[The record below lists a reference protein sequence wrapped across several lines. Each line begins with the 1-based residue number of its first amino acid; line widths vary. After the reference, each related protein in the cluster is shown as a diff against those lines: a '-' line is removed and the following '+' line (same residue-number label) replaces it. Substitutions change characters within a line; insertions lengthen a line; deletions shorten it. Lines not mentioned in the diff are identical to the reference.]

1 MILLD
6 ARAFPLRSAS
16 RGAALLAT
24 LPMLAS
30 GALGQQTAEVDETAA
45 AEGRALIAE
54 ALAEVSGEVR
64 TFNDHLT
71 ILASPWMEG
80 RLPGTRG
87 MELAKEYMEFQ
98 FRASGLLPAV
108 GSGGEAPSFRQPF
121 NLGSTNEVT
130 AASLGIGD
138 ASFVHG
144 EGGDF
149 TVTGLGVGGEIDAPL
164 VFVGYGIED
173 GRDRFSSFGEE
184 TDLTGKV
191 AVLLRFEPMDADG
204 NSLWTR
210 RDGSWSRRAGFN
222 GKLQAVADRG
232 AVGAIIVNT
241 PGANDA
247 RVGTLLAA
255 GGGGRA
261 IAKVPVLHLSAAA
274 GERLVTAGTGG
285 AKTLSGLRDEANA
298 GAAVLEFQGTARIL
312 AGLERR
318 AVVAENVIGL
328 LPGKGALADEY
339 IVVGAH
345 LDHLGQGS
353 FGSRDRE
360 NAGRQLHPG
369 ADDNASGSAGII
381 LIADKMARDYE
392 AAGEAA
398 NLRSVLF
405 MGFSAE
411 ESGLNGSNYYA
422 NHPIAPIGQHV
433 LMMNFDMIGRIKD
446 RRLSLSG
453 AETGAGLQEFLDPII
468 AGSPLAIVQPER
480 MSGASDHT
488 SFMRKDMPV
497 LFAIIADF
505 HGDYHTPRDVSSLIN
520 RVDAVHAANL
530 FYEIAL
536 AAAQR
541 PEAFPFVEQQT
552 RRRARRNRASAE
564 SEPKAETEPA
574 PAGGGAPRAA
584 TVQFGIRP
592 SYTEEGVV
600 VEGITPDSPAAAA
613 GLMKNDRIRTW
624 NGAAVDLAGF
634 SEKLKAAK
642 PGDKVKV
649 GVTRASGEKVEL
661 EVVLRARGGGA

>member
-1 MILLD
+1 MTFPA
-6 ARAFPLRSAS
+6 ARARSLRPTP
-16 RGAALLAT
+16 GGALLLVT
-24 LPMLAS
+24 L
-30 GALGQQTAEVDETAA
+30 VAA
-45 AEGRALIAE
+45 AGPARAQEEVVEGEVLEEMVAVADGETPRALIAD
-54 ALAEVSGEVR
+54 ALAAVGEEVR
-64 TFNDHLT
+64 VFNDHLT

-98 FRASGLLPAV
+98 FRGSGLVPAIPV
-108 GSGGEAPSFRQPF
+108 DGGGASFRQPF
-121 NLGSTNEVT
+121 NLGSTNEIT
-130 AASLGIGD
+130 AASLAIGD
-138 ASFVHG
+138 ETFAHG
-144 EGGDF
+144 TDGDF
-149 TVTGLGVGGEIDAPL
+149 TVTGLGVGGEVAAPA
-164 VFVGYGIED
+164 VFVGYGIEE
-173 GRDRFSSFGEE
+173 GRDRFSSFTEE

-191 AVLLRFEPMDADG
+191 AVLLRFEPMDEEG
-204 NSLWTR
+204 NSLWNR
-210 RDGSWSRRAGFN
+210 RAGSWSRRAGFN
-222 GKLQAVADRG
+222 GKLQAVAERG
-232 AVGAIIVNT
+232 ALAAVIVNT

-247 RVGTLLAA
+247 RVGTLLEA
-255 GGGGRA
+255 GGGGRG
-261 IAKVPVLHLSAAA
+261 IAEFPVLHVSVEA
-274 GERLVTAGTGG
+274 GERLVAAGTGG
-285 AKTLSGLRDEANA
+285 ERSLEELRDAANA
-298 GAAVLEFQGTARIL
+298 GGAVVEFEGDL
-312 AGLERR
+312 SLVAGLERR

-328 LPGKGALADEY
+328 LPGRGDLADEY

-353 FGSRDRE
+353 FGSRDRR

-381 LIADKMARDYE
+381 LIADKMARSYASATD
-392 AAGEAA
+392 AA

-422 NHPIAPIGQHV
+422 NHPIAPIEKHV

-453 AETGAGLQEFLDPII
+453 AGTGAGLQEFLDPILD
-468 AGSPLAIVQPER
+468 ASALEIVQPER

-488 SFMRKDMPV
+488 SFMRKGMPV

-505 HGDYHTPRDVSSLIN
+505 HADYHTPRDVSSLIN

-541 PEAFPFVEQQT
+541 PEAFPFVEQRT
-552 RRRARRNRASAE
+552 RRRARRGA
-564 SEPKAETEPA
+564 
-574 PAGGGAPRAA
+574 AGGEAQEASGGGPAA
-584 TVQFGIRP
+584 ARVQFGVRP
-592 SYTEEGVV
+592 SYTEEGIVI
-600 VEGITPDSPAAAA
+600 EGITPGSPAASA

-624 NGAAVDLAGF
+624 NGSEVDLAGF
-634 SEKLKAAK
+634 AEKLKAAK

-649 GVTRASGEKVEL
+649 GVTRASGEQVEL
-661 EVVLRARGGGA
+661 EVVLKARAGGA

>member
-1 MILLD
+1 MNHPD
-6 ARAFPLRSAS
+6 ERVRPLRSVS
-16 RGAALLAT
+16 HGAILLAT
-24 LPMLAS
+24 MSVLP
-30 GALGQQTAEVDETAA
+30 GAVMGQQTTVIEEAGG
-45 AEGRALIAE
+45 GRALIAE

-98 FRASGLLPAV
+98 FRASGLVPAV
-108 GSGGEAPSFRQPF
+108 KLDAAAGTGGESASFRQPF

-130 AASLGIGD
+130 AASLKLG
-138 ASFVHG
+138 ASSFEHG
-144 EGGDF
+144 EGKDF
-149 TVTGLGVGGEIDAPL
+149 TVTGLGVGGELDAPL

-173 GRDRFSSFGEE
+173 GRDRFTSFEE
-184 TDLTGKV
+184 GTDLTGKI
-191 AVLLRFEPMDADG
+191 AVLLRFEPMDGEG

-222 GKLQAVADRG
+222 GKLQAVAERG

-247 RVGTLLAA
+247 RVDTLLDA

-261 IAKVPVLHLSAAA
+261 IAEIPVLHLSSAA
-274 GERLVTAGTGG
+274 GERLVAEGTGG
-285 AKTLSGLRDEANA
+285 AKTLAELRDAANA
-298 GAAVLEFQGTARIL
+298 GAAVVAMTGSARIM

-353 FGSRDRE
+353 FGSRDRK
-360 NAGRQLHPG
+360 NAGRLLHPG

-392 AAGEAA
+392 AAGEGA

-422 NHPIAPIGQHV
+422 NHPIAPIEKHV
-433 LMMNFDMIGRIKD
+433 LMMNFDMIGRVKD

-468 AGSPLAIVQPER
+468 DASPLVIVQPER

-488 SFMRKDMPV
+488 SFMRKGMPV

-505 HGDYHTPRDVSSLIN
+505 HADYHTPRDVSSLIN

-541 PEAFPFVEQQT
+541 SEAFPFVEQRS
-552 RRRARRNRASAE
+552 RRRSRRDATAEEAE
-564 SEPKAETEPA
+564 SG
-574 PAGGGAPRAA
+574 GGGAPRAA

-592 SYTEEGVV
+592 SYTEDGIV
-600 VEGITPDSPAAAA
+600 VEGITPGSPAATA
-613 GLMKNDRIRTW
+613 GLMKNDRITTW
-624 NGAAVDLAGF
+624 NGEAVDLAGF
-634 SEKLKAAK
+634 SEKLKGAK

-649 GVTRASGEKVEL
+649 GVTRASGETVEV
-661 EVVLRARGGGA
+661 EVVLKARGGGA

>member
-1 MILLD
+1 MTHLD
-6 ARAFPLRSAS
+6 ARAFPLRTAPGGATLLAS
-16 RGAALLAT
+16 LFALAGAA
-24 LPMLAS
+24 S
-30 GALGQQTAEVDETAA
+30 GQEAVSAEDPGAA
-45 AEGRALIAE
+45 MSRALIAE
-54 ALAEVSGEVR
+54 ALAGVSGEVR

-108 GSGGEAPSFRQPF
+108 GSGGESRSFRQPF

-130 AASLGIGD
+130 VASLELGGV
-138 ASFVHG
+138 SFAHG
-144 EGGDF
+144 QDRDF

-191 AVLLRFEPMDADG
+191 AVLLRFEPMDAEG

-247 RVGTLLAA
+247 RVSTLLAA

-261 IAKVPVLHLSAAA
+261 IAEIPVLHLSAEA
-274 GERLVTAGTGG
+274 GERLVAAGTGG
-285 AKTLSGLRDEANA
+285 ATTLPVLRDEANA
-298 GAAVLEFQGTARIL
+298 GAAVREFQGTARMV

-392 AAGEAA
+392 AAGDAA

-422 NHPIAPIGQHV
+422 NHPIAPIGKHV

-468 AGSPLAIVQPER
+468 DGSPLAIVQPER

-505 HGDYHTPRDVSSLIN
+505 HADYHTPRDVSSLIN

-536 AAAQR
+536 GAAQR
-541 PEAFPFVEQQT
+541 PEAFPFVEQRT
-552 RRRARRNRASAE
+552 RRRARRNTAPAE
-564 SEPKAETEPA
+564 AEAEAETS
-574 PAGGGAPRAA
+574 GGGAPRAA

-592 SYTEEGVV
+592 SYTEEGIV

-624 NGAAVDLAGF
+624 NGEAVDLAGF

-661 EVVLRARGGGA
+661 EVVLKARGGGA

>member
-1 MILLD
+1 MTHLD
-6 ARAFPLRSAS
+6 ARALPLRSAS
-16 RGAALLAT
+16 RGAALLVT
-24 LPMLAS
+24 LPILAS
-30 GALGQQTAEVDETAA
+30 GALGQQTSAVDETAA

-98 FRASGLLPAV
+98 FRASGLAPAV
-108 GSGGEAPSFRQPF
+108 KLDPAMGSGGESASFRQPF

-130 AASLGIGD
+130 AASLALGPS
-138 ASFVHG
+138 SFEHG
-144 EGGDF
+144 QGKDF
-149 TVTGLGVGGEIDAPL
+149 TVTGLGVGGELDAPL

-173 GRDRFSSFGEE
+173 GRDRFTSFEE
-184 TDLTGKV
+184 GTDLTGKV
-191 AVLLRFEPMDADG
+191 AVLLRFEPMDGEG

-222 GKLQAVADRG
+222 GKLQAVAERG

-247 RVGTLLAA
+247 RVDTLLDA

-261 IAKVPVLHLSAAA
+261 IAEIPVLHLSSAA
-274 GERLVTAGTGG
+274 GERLVAAGTGG
-285 AKTLSGLRDEANA
+285 TQTLAGLRDAANA
-298 GAAVLEFQGTARIL
+298 GAAVVEMTGSARII

-328 LPGKGALADEY
+328 LPGKGTLADEY

-353 FGSRDRE
+353 FGSRDRA
-360 NAGRQLHPG
+360 NAGRLLHPG

-392 AAGEAA
+392 AAGEGA

-422 NHPIAPIGQHV
+422 NHPIAPIGKHV

-536 AAAQR
+536 AAAGR
-541 PEAFPFVEQQT
+541 PEAFAFVEQQT
-552 RRRARRNRASAE
+552 RRSARRRAAAAE
-564 SEPKAETEPA
+564 PEPEEEPA
-574 PAGGGAPRAA
+574 GGAPRAA

-592 SYTEEGVV
+592 SYTEAGVV
-600 VEGITPDSPAAAA
+600 VEGITPGSPAASA

-624 NGAAVDLAGF
+624 NGEEVDLAGF
-634 SEKLKAAK
+634 SEKLKGAK

-649 GVTRASGEKVEL
+649 GLTRIGEQL
-661 EVVLRARGGGA
+661 EVEVTLKAREGGA

>member
-1 MILLD
+1 MIHSD
-6 ARAFPLRSAS
+6 ERVRPLRSVS
-16 RGAALLAT
+16 HGAILLAT
-24 LPMLAS
+24 ISVLP
-30 GALGQQTAEVDETAA
+30 GAVMGQQATANEDAQG
-45 AEGRALIAE
+45 GRALIAE

-98 FRASGLLPAV
+98 FRASGLVPAV
-108 GSGGEAPSFRQPF
+108 KLDPSMGAGGESASFRQPF

-130 AASLGIGD
+130 AASLTLGTS
-138 ASFVHG
+138 SFEHG
-144 EGGDF
+144 KGKDF
-149 TVTGLGVGGEIDAPL
+149 TVTGLGVGGELDAPL

-173 GRDRFSSFGEE
+173 GRDRFTSFEE
-184 TDLTGKV
+184 GTDLTGKI
-191 AVLLRFEPMDADG
+191 AVLLRFEPMDGEG

-222 GKLQAVADRG
+222 GKLQAVAERG

-247 RVGTLLAA
+247 RVDTLLDA

-261 IAKVPVLHLSAAA
+261 IAEIPVLHLSSAA
-274 GERLVTAGTGG
+274 GERLVAAGTGG
-285 AKTLSGLRDEANA
+285 TKALAELRDAANS
-298 GAAVLEFQGTARIL
+298 GAAVVEMTGSARII

-328 LPGKGALADEY
+328 LPGKGTLADEY

-353 FGSRDRE
+353 FGSRDRK
-360 NAGRQLHPG
+360 NAGRLLHPG

-392 AAGEAA
+392 AAGEGV

-422 NHPIAPIGQHV
+422 NHPIAPIEKHV

-468 AGSPLAIVQPER
+468 DASPLAIVQPER

-488 SFMRKDMPV
+488 SFMRKGMPV

-505 HGDYHTPRDVSSLIN
+505 HADYHTPRDVSSLIN

-541 PEAFPFVEQQT
+541 SEAFPFVEQRS
-552 RRRARRNRASAE
+552 RRRSRRNAAAEEAASG
-564 SEPKAETEPA
+564 
-574 PAGGGAPRAA
+574 GGGAPRAA

-592 SYTEEGVV
+592 SYTEDGIV
-600 VEGITPDSPAAAA
+600 VEGITPGSPAATA
-613 GLMKNDRIRTW
+613 GLMKNDRITTW
-624 NGAAVDLAGF
+624 NGEAVDLAGF
-634 SEKLKAAK
+634 SEKLKGAK

-649 GVTRASGEKVEL
+649 GVTRASGETVEV
-661 EVVLRARGGGA
+661 EVVLKARGGGA